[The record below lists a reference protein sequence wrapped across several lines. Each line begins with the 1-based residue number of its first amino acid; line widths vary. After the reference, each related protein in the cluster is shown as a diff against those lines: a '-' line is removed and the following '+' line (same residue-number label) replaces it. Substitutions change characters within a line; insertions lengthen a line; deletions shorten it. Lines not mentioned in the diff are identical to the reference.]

1 VTLGRPAMIGE
12 DAYEVSVARNRVD
25 DAALAAHL
33 LPTQPDKDEVSEG
46 RPSWARS
53 WEEKKRPK
61 LTGTCS
67 TWNKKG
73 WGFIKRDD
81 GASDVFV
88 HQRSILQ
95 RGFRSLLEG
104 ERVEFDLGK
113 MPDGR
118 IEAIKVTG
126 PGGEKVQ
133 GQPHPKDD
141 EEDVEEEKGSGGK
154 AASEPKVKLKPYT
167 GFMPRN
173 IARKPA
179 VPKPR
184 PLARGDGAA
193 TSQAAGTMPE
203 ASSTTPTLEEHAP
216 ATTE

>member
-1 VTLGRPAMIGE
+1 MIGE

-104 ERVEFDLGK
+104 LPCPHLYFPPLLSKPCLRLRGTR
-113 MPDGR
+113 R
-118 IEAIKVTG
+118 I
-126 PGGEKVQ
+126 
-133 GQPHPKDD
+133 
-141 EEDVEEEKGSGGK
+141 
-154 AASEPKVKLKPYT
+154 
-167 GFMPRN
+167 
-173 IARKPA
+173 
-179 VPKPR
+179 
-184 PLARGDGAA
+184 
-193 TSQAAGTMPE
+193 
-203 ASSTTPTLEEHAP
+203 
-216 ATTE
+216 